1 MMYTVNTA
9 IPPMAT
15 NKTHLSELL
24 TSFAMSFLDLSNNS
38 VIRHLLIYKE
48 QGTNSDY
55 SLKRVRSLK
64 SMVNVWL
71 IVLEACVA
79 KY

>member
-38 VIRHLLIYKE
+38 EIRHLLIYKE
-48 QGTNSDY
+48 QGDELGLLIET
-55 SLKRVRSLK
+55 RSLIK
-64 SMVNVWL
+64 INGQ
-71 IVLEACVA
+71 CVVDRS
-79 KY
+79 